1 MAILRCQHCQQEVD
15 GDDSACPYCGQALAE
30 KLPQVLCQHCRQSVD
45 GFPVLCPHC
54 GQKLAGLTATHYLG
68 QTVPLSVRRCVDH
81 HPEQAKKKINPYL
94 KLCDYFLCSS
104 ELALLKVKAFQG
116 ILDSRS
122 LEAIDDVMGT
132 LQQHIVNLTTIREL
146 IEETPF
152 LAPTNKKVES
162 ALKRCSSLLQKWRSN
177 NFVAPSA

>member
-1 MAILRCQHCQQEVD
+1 MSG
-15 GDDSACPYCGQALAE
+15 GDAVCPYCGQPESGQA
-30 KLPQVLCQHCRQSVD
+30 PRVVCQHCRQSLD

-54 GQKLAGLTATHYLG
+54 GQKLAGITATHYLG
-68 QTVPLSVRRCVDH
+68 QTVPFSVKTCLSD

-104 ELALLKVKAFQG
+104 ELALIKVKSFQG

-132 LQQHIVNLTTIREL
+132 LQQHIENLTTIQAL

-152 LAPTNKKVES
+152 LLQTAKKVES
-162 ALKRCSSLLQKWRSN
+162 SLKRCCVLLKKWRSN
-177 NFVAPSA
+177 NFIASSV

>member
-1 MAILRCQHCQQEVD
+1 MVKLRCQHCQQELD
-15 GDDSACPYCGQALAE
+15 GDDSVCPYCGRPLPGAP
-30 KLPQVLCQHCRQSVD
+30 PQVLCQHCRQDLD

-54 GQKLAGLTATHYLG
+54 GQKLAGITATHYLG
-68 QTVPLSVRRCVDH
+68 QTVPFSVRNCIAD
-81 HPEQAKKKINPYL
+81 HPEQAKKKISPYL

-104 ELALLKVKAFQG
+104 ELALIKVKAFQG

-146 IEETPF
+146 IVETPF
-152 LAPTNKKVES
+152 LAQTTKKVES
-162 ALKRCSSLLQKWRSN
+162 ALKRCCLLLQKWRSN